1 MITRQEV
8 ASVLKSS
15 RKAKGLT
22 QLEVAKKLGKSQQT
36 IAAWESAQA
45 QPDANTL
52 FVLCKLYGTTVDE
65 AFGFHSTR
73 HVTPTEMKH
82 IKKYRALDEHG
93 KKIVD
98 FNLDEEYK
106 RITEKNHIIRI
117 ASRNGEYQE
126 LSVTESE
133 FEQMKKADEA
143 LEDAPDDL

>member
-1 MITRQEV
+1 MTFGERLVQARKKIGLNQKQLAEKINITPTR
-8 ASVLKSS
+8 LNY
-15 RKAKGLT
+15 
-22 QLEVAKKLGKSQQT
+22 
-36 IAAWESAQA
+36 WEKDKR
-45 QPDANTL
+45 QPDVKMIQKLAKALNTTGDEL
-52 FVLCKLYGTTVDE
+52 IGIEVDHKNIITSDE
-65 AFGFHSTR
+65 ID
-73 HVTPTEMKH
+73 K

>member
-1 MITRQEV
+1 MTFGERLVQARKKIGLNQKQLAEKINITPTR
-8 ASVLKSS
+8 LNY
-15 RKAKGLT
+15 
-22 QLEVAKKLGKSQQT
+22 
-36 IAAWESAQA
+36 WEKDKR
-45 QPDANTL
+45 QPDVKMIQKLAKALNTT
-52 FVLCKLYGTTVDE
+52 GDE
-65 AFGFHSTR
+65 LIGIELDHKNIITSD
-73 HVTPTEMKH
+73 EIDK